1 MAKIITRFTLGDT
14 IEFID
19 CDGNARKEI
28 VRIIETQLVE
38 GFGLWVMYGYGDLYE
53 PDYVSE
59 YTILKSEKKK
69 HAKPCSAF

>member
-14 IEFID
+14 IEFTD
-19 CDGNARKEI
+19 SHGNERKEI
-28 VRIIETQLVE
+28 VKIIETQLVE
-38 GFGLWVMYGYGDLYE
+38 GFGLWVMYGYGDLYK

-69 HAKPCSAF
+69 HAKPYPAF